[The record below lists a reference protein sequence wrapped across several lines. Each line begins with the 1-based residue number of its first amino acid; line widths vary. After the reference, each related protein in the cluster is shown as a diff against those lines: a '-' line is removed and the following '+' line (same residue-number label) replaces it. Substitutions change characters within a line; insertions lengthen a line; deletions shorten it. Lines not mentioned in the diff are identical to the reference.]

1 MDKLFSNKITFFSFF
16 YSLLII
22 CYHAN
27 ANVNFENIVKND
39 SYADKAALV
48 IDTFFTESIENN
60 DDDFYNSV
68 RLSFI
73 L

>member
-27 ANVNFENIVKND
+27 ANVNFENIVKNGEIPEMPEE
-39 SYADKAALV
+39 V
-48 IDTFFTESIENN
+48 NN
-60 DDDFYNSV
+60 
-68 RLSFI
+68 
-73 L
+73 